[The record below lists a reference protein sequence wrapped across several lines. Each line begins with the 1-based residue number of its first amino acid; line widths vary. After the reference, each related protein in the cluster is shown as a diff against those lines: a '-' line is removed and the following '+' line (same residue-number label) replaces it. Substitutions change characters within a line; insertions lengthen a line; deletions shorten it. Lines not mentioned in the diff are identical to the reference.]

1 VHCRDRACRAEFW
14 HVTSPIANPFVTR
27 CEDTMATCPECD
39 AEMEV
44 DEFDVDK
51 GDQLSCPECGS
62 NLEVVGL
69 SPLELDL
76 AVDDDDD
83 EDPDADEEKEGEAGD
98 DDEDDDDEDDDED
111 EDEVE

>member
-1 VHCRDRACRAEFW
+1 
-14 HVTSPIANPFVTR
+14 
-27 CEDTMATCPECD
+27 MATCPECD

-69 SPLELDL
+69 SPVELDL
-76 AVDDDDD
+76 A
-83 EDPDADEEKEGEAGD
+83 P
-98 DDEDDDDEDDDED
+98 DEDDDDDDIDDED
-111 EDEVE
+111 EDEDEDDTEKEGWDE